1 MNSMVRDGTNGLMV
15 VNITAL
21 GKMIKCQ
28 DMASWFIQTA
38 KNMKDHSSKTKSKG
52 MVFSRGKMVDSM
64 MECGQTE
71 NRMALQS
78 ISVPKEMSDL
88 VYGKMVGESNG

>member
-28 DMASWFIQTA
+28 DMASWFIQMA

-52 MVFSRGKMVDSM
+52 MVFFRGKMVDSM
-64 MECGQTE
+64 MECG
-71 NRMALQS
+71 
-78 ISVPKEMSDL
+78 
-88 VYGKMVGESNG
+88 